1 MYYIWL
7 LLTSAF
13 GLASRLLSV
22 PTTVVSVVPPSAAP
36 RVFRRTGTGRAGSSV
51 SGLNFSVPAPE
62 QGPSSHPRAGRGRE
76 QKAPLPALR
85 FFFLSDKFLLTKCW
99 ADGLFGVFAATRELH

>member
-22 PTTVVSVVPPSAAP
+22 PITVLSAVPPSAAP
-36 RVFRRTGTGRAGSSV
+36 HVFRRMGTGRAGSSV
-51 SGLNFSVPAPE
+51 SSLNFSVPGPE
-62 QGPSSHPRAGRGRE
+62 QGPSSHPRAGHGRE
-76 QKAPLPALR
+76 QRAPLPAFG
-85 FFFLSDKFLLTKCW
+85 FFSLVTNSS
-99 ADGLFGVFAATRELH
+99 